1 MKYNVTAET
10 VEYNPTK
17 TVEMIDTEVMS
28 VFNECKSEQ
37 QVKYMY
43 EKLYH
48 DWKVSLVHRIDNDDN
63 IVGEYVAHAFFS

>member
-28 VFNECKSEQ
+28 VFNECKSER

-63 IVGEYVAHAFFS
+63 IVGKYAPHAFFS